1 MIAKIVKGKSFRGVV
16 NYVLDKKKGTE
27 PLHAEG
33 LRLKEAESII
43 KSFNSQVELNKRITK
58 PVYHISLDF
67 SVKDK
72 ARLTNDLM
80 VEIAQTYMAKMNME
94 QTQYLIA
101 RHYDK
106 EHPHIH
112 LIINRVDFNGK
123 TISDKNDRIRSEG
136 ICKKLTRE
144 YQLYFAKGKEQ
155 VKIHRLKGADKTKY
169 EIYEA
174 LKQSIPRCKNW
185 KELEHRLSEKGI
197 TIHYKY
203 KGQTDEVQGVSFRK
217 DELSFNGS
225 KVDRQFSYSKI
236 NYQLYCNA
244 HKASQSFSEKL
255 DSKTFSALRIGAE
268 LLNPDYLH
276 SSHEQQNKIKKQN
289 RFKNKKRRF
298 GPRL

>member
-1 MIAKIVKGKSFRGVV
+1 MIAKIVKGKNFRGVV
-16 NYVLDKKKGTE
+16 NYVLDEKKGTE
-27 PLHAEG
+27 LLHSEG
-33 LRLKEAESII
+33 LRLKDAESII
-43 KSFNSQVELNKRITK
+43 QSFNSQVALNKRITK

-67 SVKDK
+67 SAKDK

-80 VEIAQTYMAKMNME
+80 VEIAKIYMANMNME

-123 TISDKNDRIRSEG
+123 IISDKSDRIRSER
-136 ICKKLTRE
+136 ICKELTRE
-144 YQLYFAKGKEQ
+144 HQLYFAKGKEQ
-155 VKIHRLKGADKTKY
+155 VKTHRLKGADKTKY

-174 LKQSIPRCKNW
+174 LKQSIPQCKNW
-185 KELEHRLSEKGI
+185 KELEHYLNEKGI
-197 TIHYKY
+197 AIHYKY

-244 HKASQSFSEKL
+244 HKASQSFSERL
-255 DSKTFSALRIGAE
+255 DYKTFNILKIGAE
-268 LLNPDYLH
+268 LLHPDYVH
-276 SSHEQQNKIKKQN
+276 SMHEQQQN
-289 RFKNKKRRF
+289 RKQQNKFKYKKRRF
-298 GPRL
+298 GPKL

>member
-1 MIAKIVKGKSFRGVV
+1 M
-16 NYVLDKKKGTE
+16 E
-27 PLHAEG
+27 
-33 LRLKEAESII
+33 
-43 KSFNSQVELNKRITK
+43 
-58 PVYHISLDF
+58 
-67 SVKDK
+67 
-72 ARLTNDLM
+72 
-80 VEIAQTYMAKMNME
+80 KMNIDE
-94 QTQYLIA
+94 TQYLIA

-112 LIINRVDFNGK
+112 LIINRMDFNGK
-123 TISDKNDRIRSEG
+123 AISDKNDRIRSER
-136 ICKKLTRE
+136 ICKALTHQ

-155 VKIHRLKGADKTKY
+155 VKTHRLTGADKSKY

-174 LKQSIPRCKNW
+174 LKQSIPQCKNR

-197 TIHYKY
+197 AIHYKY

-217 DELSFNGS
+217 DALSFNGS

-255 DSKTFSALRIGAE
+255 DYKTFNALRVGAE

-276 SSHEQQNKIKKQN
+276 SSQELQNKSKQQN

-298 GPRL
+298 GPKR